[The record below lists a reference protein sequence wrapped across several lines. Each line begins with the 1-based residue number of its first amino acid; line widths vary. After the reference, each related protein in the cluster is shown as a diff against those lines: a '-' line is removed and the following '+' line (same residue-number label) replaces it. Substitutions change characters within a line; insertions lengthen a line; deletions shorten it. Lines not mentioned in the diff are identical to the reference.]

1 MEFGALCSN
10 CVERGLYKTNA
21 VLMEDKNR
29 DEKDEENIQCCVW
42 IRQKTSKII
51 CNDSLP

>member
-1 MEFGALCSN
+1 
-10 CVERGLYKTNA
+10 
-21 VLMEDKNR
+21 MEDKNR

-51 CNDSLP
+51 CNDSLPWIKDGQYKIQQAQKGIEEK